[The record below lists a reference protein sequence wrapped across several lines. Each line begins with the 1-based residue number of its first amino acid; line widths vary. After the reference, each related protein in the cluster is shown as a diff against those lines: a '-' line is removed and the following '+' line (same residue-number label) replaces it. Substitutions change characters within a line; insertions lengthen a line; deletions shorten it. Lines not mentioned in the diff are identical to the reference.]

1 MKAHEDVIALFSSI
15 ESDESWSFS
24 ECTRADTSKW
34 THGYHSY
41 PAKFIPQI
49 PERLF
54 SKYLASA
61 KAHVNDPFY
70 GCGTTIVSAISQGHK
85 ASGTDINKFAHLLTK
100 VKCTPIEPTLLEPRV
115 SEFLRRIKSLKQTDN
130 ASKPIIP
137 ENHLE
142 RIDFWFDKT
151 NKTQLSQI
159 LAIIHEEENTQM
171 RDFLLVGFS
180 QILKLCSIW
189 MQRSTKPTRDF
200 NKRPAEPYHAL
211 RKQLK
216 LMLRGNHEFYH
227 ILPQS
232 IRESLDS
239 NLQITSGDARNQP
252 IPDVSVDLIVTSSP
266 YVTSYEYADLHQLS
280 TIWLDLANNLKEYR
294 KEFIGTSHKAES
306 SQMPRGIIA
315 RSVVSEMSIKNQ
327 RMANEIASYFSD
339 MEDVFNECYR
349 ILKPNGRC
357 CFVIGNTRLKGV
369 QIMNAEAFAE
379 GVQISGFQLDE
390 VIKRVIPSKILPQ
403 TRDEKTGRFTSRS
416 KATSRAYPSEYI
428 VIGLKE

>member
-1 MKAHEDVIALFSSI
+1 MKGHEEVIALFSSI

-49 PERLF
+49 SERLF
-54 SKYLASA
+54 A
-61 KAHVNDPFY
+61 KFLSSQNAHVNDPFY

-100 VKCTPIEPTLLEPRV
+100 VKCTPIEPTFLDQRV
-115 SEFLRRIKSLKQTDN
+115 TEFLSRIKRLTQTKN
-130 ASKPIIP
+130 APKVIIP
-137 ENHLE
+137 ENHQE
-142 RIDFWFDKT
+142 RIDYWFDET
-151 NKTQLSQI
+151 NKEQLGQI
-159 LAIIHEEENTQM
+159 LGIIHGEEDPRV

-211 RKQLK
+211 KKHLK
-216 LMLRGNHEFYH
+216 LMLRGNQEFYQVV
-227 ILPQS
+227 PQS
-232 IRESLDS
+232 IRGSLDS
-239 NLQITSGDARNQP
+239 NLQIISGDARNQP
-252 IPDVSVDLIVTSSP
+252 VQDESVDIIVTSSP

-280 TIWLDLANNLKEYR
+280 TIWLNLVSDLKEYR
-294 KEFIGTSHKAES
+294 KEFIGTSRKASGNHK
-306 SQMPRGIIA
+306 PRGIIA
-315 RSVVSEMSIKNQ
+315 NTTVNEMNPKSE

-339 MEDVFNECYR
+339 MEEVFTECYR
-349 ILKPNGRC
+349 ILKPGAKC

-369 QIMNAEAFAE
+369 QIRNAEAFAE
-379 GVQISGFQLDE
+379 GIHLTGFRLDQ
-390 VIKRVIPSKILPQ
+390 VIKREIPSKILPQ
-403 TRDEKTGRFTSRS
+403 TRDEKTGRFTSS
-416 KATSRAYPSEYI
+416 VKATSRAYPSEYI

>member
-1 MKAHEDVIALFSSI
+1 MKAHENVIELFSHI
-15 ESDESWSFS
+15 EPDDGWSFS

-49 PERLF
+49 QN
-54 SKYLASA
+54 
-61 KAHVNDPFY
+61 AHVNDPFY

-85 ASGTDINKFAHLLTK
+85 ASGTDINKFAHLLTS
-100 VKCTPIEPTLLEPRV
+100 VKCTPLEPTFLEQRV
-115 SEFLRRIKSLKQTDN
+115 SEFLRRIKRSKQTDK
-130 ASKPIIP
+130 STKTIIP
-137 ENHLE
+137 ENHME
-142 RIDFWFDKT
+142 RIDYWFDET
-151 NKTQLSQI
+151 NKEKLGKI
-159 LAIIHEEENTQM
+159 LGIIREEENPQV

-180 QILKLCSIW
+180 QILKICSIW

-200 NKRPAEPYHAL
+200 NKRPAEPHQTL

-216 LMLRGNHEFYH
+216 QMLRGNQEFYR
-227 ILPQS
+227 IVPQA

-252 IPDVSVDLIVTSSP
+252 VPDESVDIIVTSSP

-280 TIWLDLANNLKEYR
+280 TIWLDLTSDLKQYR
-294 KEFIGTSHKAES
+294 KEFIGTSRKAEIS
-306 SQMPRGIIA
+306 HKPQGIIA
-315 RSVVSEMSIKNQ
+315 GSIVSEMSAKNQ
-327 RMANEIASYFSD
+327 RMANEITSYFFD
-339 MEDVFNECYR
+339 MEEVFNECYR
-349 ILKPNGRC
+349 IMKPNGRC

-369 QIMNAEAFAE
+369 EIRNAEAFAE
-379 GVQISGFQLDE
+379 GIQISGFKLDR

-403 TRDEKTGRFTSRS
+403 TRDEKTGRFSSRS